1 MSKLGEVFAIGNLVI
16 FKNQVYRLWTSPTT
30 NFNPL
35 SASVAL
41 I

>member
-1 MSKLGEVFAIGNLVI
+1 MEGRKNDLTI
-16 FKNQVYRLWTSPTT
+16 FRNELNVEYTT
-30 NFNPL
+30 INPL

>member
-1 MSKLGEVFAIGNLVI
+1 MCFSSYETVI
-16 FKNQVYRLWTSPTT
+16 LDVVKCYFLPNSYAEIA
-30 NFNPL
+30 FNPL

>member
-1 MSKLGEVFAIGNLVI
+1 MEGRKKDLTIFRNELNVEYTAI
-16 FKNQVYRLWTSPTT
+16 
-30 NFNPL
+30 NPL